1 MKKWL
6 IFGKWVQSSGALPPR
21 QFYTQFR
28 NKKGKLQLGDPPAD
42 EIKVFF
48 EAGASRGGGQKMN
61 RTHSMA
67 RVVHLP
73 TKKRTTARCQD
84 TRWPKENEELA
95 LLNVRY
101 QLDKLIN
108 QNSIV
113 ARYEAELE
121 EFLKNEKIIKEEH
134 RNEEVESFRNEK
146 IAQILNFKL
155 RNSHVLVLEEQGLVK
170 YAETGHQVAVEG
182 DIEEAK
188 ERLRKEV
195 AEWKFGDL

>member
-1 MKKWL
+1 M
-6 IFGKWVQSSGALPPR
+6 
-21 QFYTQFR
+21 
-28 NKKGKLQLGDPPAD
+28 
-42 EIKVFF
+42 
-48 EAGASRGGGQKMN
+48 
-61 RTHSMA
+61 
-67 RVVHLP
+67 
-73 TKKRTTARCQD
+73 
-84 TRWPKENEELA
+84 
-95 LLNVRY
+95 RY

-134 RNEEVESFRNEK
+134 RNEEVEARFWKKNNKKIVKKKHEKSFRNEK

-188 ERLRKEV
+188 ERLR
-195 AEWKFGDL
+195 